1 MFDQV
6 KHWMK
11 QRANAAAWKG
21 IAEWASSRS
30 ARFVQTQEADGFLI
44 DQPQHALGH
53 LRVEWGPSQR
63 GYISGQEMRVRWEL
77 KLNPELQLMVIERE
91 LRDRLER
98 AVFDAFT
105 DTLQTR
111 IETDT
116 PEEMRWLVMF
126 AQWDQWKSK
135 LARARFSA
143 CAAAKEVAAA
153 WLDGALTDALAHAS
167 QDLVP
172 AGTPFV
178 LQVQRGNLYLR
189 MPVAEPTLD
198 QIKAF
203 VGLAE
208 VAAKEA
214 KRVDQLISEGVSW
227 AQSGVSGWQ
236 SSLNAV
242 DAS

>member
-21 IAEWASSRS
+21 ISEWAASRG

-44 DQPQHALGH
+44 DEGQHARGP
-53 LRVEWGPSQR
+53 LRIEWGPSQR
-63 GYISGQEMRVRWEL
+63 GYIPGHELRVRWEL
-77 KLNPELQLMVIERE
+77 GLNPELQMMVIERD
-91 LRDRLER
+91 LCDHLER
-98 AVFDAFT
+98 AVFEAFT

-126 AQWDQWKSK
+126 AQWDQWQSR

-143 CAAAKEVAAA
+143 VAAAKELAGA
-153 WLDGALTDALAHAS
+153 WLDGALSEALAHSS

-172 AGTPFV
+172 AGHPFV
-178 LQVQRGNLYLR
+178 MQVQRGNLYLR
-189 MPVAEPTLD
+189 MPAPEPTLD
-198 QIKAF
+198 QIKAL

-214 KRVDQLISEGVSW
+214 KRVDQLLNEGVSW
-227 AQSGVSGWQ
+227 AQSGVSTWH
-236 SSLNAV
+236 SSLQSGEV
-242 DAS
+242 S